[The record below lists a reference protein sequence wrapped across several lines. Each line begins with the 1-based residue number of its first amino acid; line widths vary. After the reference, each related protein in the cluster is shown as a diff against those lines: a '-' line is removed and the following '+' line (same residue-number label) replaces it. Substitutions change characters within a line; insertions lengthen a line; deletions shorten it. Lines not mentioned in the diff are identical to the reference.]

1 MKDEATVV
9 RPRAGGNF
17 LFGRTAIRPGP
28 QDLDK
33 QKGSSPLMALAER
46 FPSRDESQT
55 TRRREGDSMLSAHL
69 RLGGLWPRENLS
81 GLALQKPGEDEIKKE
96 KKTLISSST
105 GPGF

>member
-33 QKGSSPLMALAER
+33 QKGSSP
-46 FPSRDESQT
+46 P
-55 TRRREGDSMLSAHL
+55 
-69 RLGGLWPRENLS
+69 
-81 GLALQKPGEDEIKKE
+81 
-96 KKTLISSST
+96 T
-105 GPGF
+105 GPLSCLQDSQPVDVPVIILSPS